1 MISVAIVGT
10 GNVGFHLYQE
20 LNRSE
25 HLNVIQVNPREQNSL
40 ADFDIAIV
48 AVSDDAI
55 AQVSQHV
62 ESSLVV
68 HTSGGTHVNVL
79 ENRTRKGVL
88 YPLQSFSKE
97 KSVDFTKIP
106 LCLEA
111 SNEEDFQLLEHVAA
125 QLKSPFYRISS
136 EQRQYMHVAAVFA
149 NNFTNHMYQN
159 AYDIFEKHDIPF
171 DILMPLIQETT
182 EKIQRLPPSE
192 AQTGPAIRNDQETI
206 KKHVNLLSD
215 SQQELYKTITAS
227 IQKHGKKL

>member
-1 MISVAIVGT
+1 MLSVAIVGT

-20 LNRSE
+20 LNQNEDLKVVQFNSRA
-25 HLNVIQVNPREQNSL
+25 QNSL
-40 ADFDIAIV
+40 ADFDLAIV
-48 AVSDDAI
+48 AVADDAI
-55 AQVSQHV
+55 ADVSRYIQ
-62 ESSLVV
+62 SPLVV
-68 HTSGGTHVNVL
+68 HTSGGTDM
-79 ENRTRKGVL
+79 GVL
-88 YPLQSFSKE
+88 KNITRQGVFYPLQSFSKE
-97 KSVDFTKIP
+97 KPVDFTKIP

-111 SNEEDFQLLEHVAA
+111 ENESDFQFLELIASL
-125 QLKSPFYRISS
+125 LKSPSYRISS

-159 AYDIFEKHDIPF
+159 AWEICQQHNIPF

-182 EKIQRLPPSE
+182 EKITRLSPSE

-215 SQQELYKTITAS
+215 SQQELYKTITES